1 MINVKPRFAFESYL
15 IISIVHIEMP
25 AGHYE
30 GFNISP
36 YSNPMS
42 IQPKERAIAFQQQV
56 QVMVQERKNI
66 RIRFGD
72 DSYKY
77 HWDSIGQDM
86 DDADERSEKDLWK
99 DANDSKGDSWLD
111 GIMSQ
116 RRSMKKQLMSRY
128 AAEQDQREA
137 HAKYVEAKREEE
149 CERAFAASAKRDEER
164 AEVEFQRRNRIDAAN
179 AELRADRYAYLKKL
193 KAQQKY
199 EKGIKDALAQQKRV
213 QPLK

>member
-1 MINVKPRFAFESYL
+1 
-15 IISIVHIEMP
+15 MP

-137 HAKYVEAKREEE
+137 HAKIWRLKEKKNVSELLRPVPSEMRSERKQSFRGEIELMQLMLSYVLIAM
-149 CERAFAASAKRDEER
+149 
-164 AEVEFQRRNRIDAAN
+164 
-179 AELRADRYAYLKKL
+179 LT
-193 KAQQKY
+193 
-199 EKGIKDALAQQKRV
+199 
-213 QPLK
+213 